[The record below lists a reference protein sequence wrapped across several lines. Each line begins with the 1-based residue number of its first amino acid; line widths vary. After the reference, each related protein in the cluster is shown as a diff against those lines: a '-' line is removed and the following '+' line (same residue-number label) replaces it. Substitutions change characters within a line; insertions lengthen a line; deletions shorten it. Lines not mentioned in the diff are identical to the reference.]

1 MKIQF
6 FMKNGPRIHE
16 KSFSTQKAI
25 KRSSFCSIFNEN
37 RMKIIFWL
45 QILALREDMS
55 TNSAEDMATSEPDP
69 IAMPTSA
76 MVNAGASL
84 MPSPTIA
91 TARIAAYPLHE
102 V

>member
-37 RMKIIFWL
+37 RMKNIFWL
-45 QILALREDMS
+45 QILALLIGGLRQVR
-55 TNSAEDMATSEPDP
+55 ALQ
-69 IAMPTSA
+69 
-76 MVNAGASL
+76 VQSL
-84 MPSPTIA
+84 NKA
-91 TARIAAYPLHE
+91 
-102 V
+102 

>member
-45 QILALREDMS
+45 QILALGAHKFPAVALQLTD
-55 TNSAEDMATSEPDP
+55 
-69 IAMPTSA
+69 
-76 MVNAGASL
+76 VNACSYSYANSFGF
-84 MPSPTIA
+84 
-91 TARIAAYPLHE
+91 R
-102 V
+102 

>member
-45 QILALREDMS
+45 QILALFKTTLRRFPPLPPE
-55 TNSAEDMATSEPDP
+55 APVPFATLPP
-69 IAMPTSA
+69 
-76 MVNAGASL
+76 
-84 MPSPTIA
+84 
-91 TARIAAYPLHE
+91 
-102 V
+102 

>member
-45 QILALREDMS
+45 QILALPRDEVR
-55 TNSAEDMATSEPDP
+55 TSCAN
-69 IAMPTSA
+69 I
-76 MVNAGASL
+76 L
-84 MPSPTIA
+84 
-91 TARIAAYPLHE
+91 RLHVIGMLLGRFFIE
-102 V
+102 KMNEQ

>member
-45 QILALREDMS
+45 QILALVDMKEGCF
-55 TNSAEDMATSEPDP
+55 NRCY
-69 IAMPTSA
+69 
-76 MVNAGASL
+76 N
-84 MPSPTIA
+84 TIVDRHF
-91 TARIAAYPLHE
+91 TVLCWYIGSNLSDLSNQGRR
-102 V
+102 

>member
-37 RMKIIFWL
+37 RMKNIFWL
-45 QILALREDMS
+45 QILALRGGQS
-55 TNSAEDMATSEPDP
+55 P
-69 IAMPTSA
+69 
-76 MVNAGASL
+76 AGPANRL
-84 MPSPTIA
+84 GFQ
-91 TARIAAYPLHE
+91 H
-102 V
+102 

>member
-45 QILALREDMS
+45 QILAL
-55 TNSAEDMATSEPDP
+55 TALNTVAELTGYHTAFM
-69 IAMPTSA
+69 
-76 MVNAGASL
+76 AGAQIKVQPHRTEL
-84 MPSPTIA
+84 PEPPRRWKDLENHPHA
-91 TARIAAYPLHE
+91 HGFKH
-102 V
+102 